1 MLHAE
6 DRQPHHELP
15 NDVRQLVERC
25 LRSAAEIDLLLLL
38 FRSPETFWTPHA
50 AAAVL
55 GCDDDAIRLHLGNLA
70 DAGLVDRGKQTDAF
84 RFAPARPQDRE
95 AVARLAALYPR

>member
-1 MLHAE
+1 MIHAE
-6 DRQPHHELP
+6 DRHPRQNLPH
-15 NDVRQLVERC
+15 DVRQLVERC
-25 LRSAAEIDLLLLL
+25 LRSRAEIDLLLLL

-55 GCDDDAIRLHLGNLA
+55 GCDEDEVRLHLGRLA

-84 RFAPARPQDRE
+84 RFAPARPRDRE
-95 AVARLAALYPR
+95 VVARLAALYRR